1 MEASTQSTTDI
12 DIKANKELASTLRLT
27 FGAVDSEIMERICL
41 ATEEQVHR
49 MEQHIRTGA
58 YMMQMVLGYEGDL
71 VHKFLRSVLNGI
83 RSKNQIL
90 RTRLVKHEGQV
101 YQVVLKDVIVFDY
114 LKIDIQAFLAQN
126 SRRTMSYGTPLLRY
140 AIIQAPHDQSFLV
153 WSGEPLQID
162 QIPALDL
169 MY

>member
-1 MEASTQSTTDI
+1 MEAGAQSTIDI
-12 DIKANKELASTLRLT
+12 DMKANKELASALLLT
-27 FGAVDSEIMERICL
+27 CEAVDSGIMERICL

-58 YMMQMVLGYEGDL
+58 YMIQMVLGYEGDL
-71 VHKFLRSVLNGI
+71 VHEFLLLVLNGI

-101 YQVVLKDVIVFDY
+101 YQVVLKDNIVFEHT
-114 LKIDIQAFLAQN
+114 KIDIQAFLAQN
-126 SRRTMSYGTPLLRY
+126 SRRNMSYGSPLLRY
-140 AIIQAPHDQSFLV
+140 AIILAPHGQFFFV

-162 QIPALDL
+162 QIPALNL